1 MATLTTSFPTLSADV
16 VSLYFAND
24 VLLDNLPLLVF
35 YGPSTTANATQSN
48 SRIQAHI
55 YSLAGLQS
63 FPRLTT
69 APTSPLYAAVKHLP
83 ADLQGDEV
91 FRGLAISILSY
102 FAGASKATKDF
113 LKELAARR
121 RPNRLAPAMFDEMH
135 AGDLASRM
143 KRADETEQ
151 VLEYLH
157 SAIAAQSISW
167 VDIDLVLPP
176 NTIERVMT
184 TKGTEKSPVVGDDGF
199 PLYRYGP
206 YSSLLSNFGSP
217 GFLPTSKLRR
227 APSMPTA
234 HSRARILLKEQKIAL
249 RREMCEL
256 LDTERRYIEK
266 IDDLVNIVT
275 TEFRQCEDTGFEG
288 DVRLRESPDLVNRLF
303 PESLPNI
310 LNANKQFYF
319 EIESILAETEDMAIR
334 DIEGNCR
341 ADTEST
347 NVASKRRDPTGT
359 LVFAKTLL
367 RWFPRFLAPY
377 QDYLRASANFSHYFS
392 KLVLDNASNLSMKMQ
407 EFGEQRLRSMLI
419 EPVQRLPRYSLF
431 IDNMINQ
438 IPASHPAMAS
448 LLKAKDSV
456 TDICALDSG
465 SAMDTTKTSSSLR
478 KMIRDWPSWLSPRGR
493 LITAL
498 DVLELDPPY
507 DTNSNRRDCILLLF
521 PDSLIVV
528 QKTDANS
535 LSARGILA
543 EMDRPAVS
551 IQMAAAADLAHDR
564 GLVFSTAFGLS
575 KLQIVESKAGQHVRL
590 VHTIGSTTQ
599 SHVSHGG
606 ASFFE
611 CQVKVF
617 SLLGPYENKG
627 ARLSE
632 EIAKAKIE
640 GRFPEAARESDR
652 WVLRIVD
659 PDSSGLGIIA
669 AVYENGIN
677 GDGLLASTSRLQV
690 TAGGEPGFNSLP
702 KENGTIDIEAQIIP
716 IDSDRFCLNLQ
727 GADGSRCTES
737 ALNERIG
744 PVLAKNCKLAFVKFT
759 SVGAVLNGPPVAQ
772 LLQVQN
778 LSRTRLSAVSQMSFD
793 RNVLQS
799 LPFRKKDEGSHLRA
813 FRPLSPIKLVS
824 NLFGNSPGQPSTP
837 SKKQSD
843 TLKLNE
849 APIMLPPHSKN
860 NEPLILSESKVKLLG
875 ATIEGPADTLAALEA
890 TFTAYILALHSRSG
904 NVVGKVLRGRAGA
917 DELLVN
923 ELYNILI
930 EDPSNLQA
938 AAEVPIDILFCSF
951 EKFIKRAWYDRM
963 GPLMTKNILESLQ
976 ASFDS
981 GKPGDFVYTF
991 KRLSDEM
998 TPQNRRAL
1006 GAAIKLLSD
1015 LLEASGNDG
1024 DRGALVASF
1033 AEALVP
1039 DSNSHCY
1046 IYLFDRLVDD
1056 HDILFGPIDDL
1067 AGDGNNISS
1076 ASDSL
1081 GRTRTPHKGSTSSNT
1096 SSLRRKFG
1104 LGGLSRENSKAE
1116 PESKIAS
1123 VWRTLSKSA
1132 KLPEGQQ
1139 FGSLSKGS
1147 LSRSRS
1153 TDMDARMLSPVRPV
1167 SRDRPTPNQS
1177 PRSESQSRPTSSH
1190 LNFPVL
1196 ETIGEVTPNNSSMIP
1211 KKKRRSS
1218 LSDLKPVQD
1227 AAGLSPWPPLKP
1239 HKPASQT
1246 HTPNL
1251 FKSPP
1256 RTPTTSKPTI
1266 TQPADGGYAQRFGSP
1281 DRFGSTRKGSP
1292 QRFRSPNQKE
1302 NSPPQ
1307 HRSPKKR
1314 EYAPSTTK
1322 QDFGRQTTA
1331 KIANEIVITS
1341 LNLGKGATSHSG
1353 IPAPKGGLRERTWP
1367 PNGTTAP
1374 PKSAT
1379 PGPKLRIQSPQK
1391 LRERLSNEQKA
1402 LSVADSGLQSEMAK
1416 IGEELA
1422 AFKVSVPNARATGST
1437 PKSPDVEAL
1446 ASSVAQLQTR
1456 LSTFVKDF
1464 TAANELIK
1472 KDVEF
1477 SLTVSEKKARKLDEL
1492 YREANAENEALYERF
1507 NDELGKM
1514 LKGVKSGGGYEEMR
1528 LKMEEAQEDA
1538 VKLKKENQR
1547 LKREVIGLRSQLPG
1561 G

>member
-1 MATLTTSFPTLSADV
+1 MATLTAPFPTLSADV
-16 VSLYFAND
+16 VSLYVAKD
-24 VLLDNLPLLVF
+24 VLLDNLPVLVF
-35 YGPSTTANATQSN
+35 YGPSTIANATQSS

-63 FPRLTT
+63 FPRLTI
-69 APTSPLYAAVKHLP
+69 APTSPLYTAIKHLP

-102 FAGASKATKDF
+102 FAGASKATKDS

-135 AGDLASRM
+135 AGELASRM
-143 KRADETEQ
+143 KRTDDTEE
-151 VLEYLH
+151 VLKYLR
-157 SAIAAQSISW
+157 SAVSTQSISW
-167 VDIDLVLPP
+167 VDIDLVLPT
-176 NTIERVMT
+176 NTIERVMIT
-184 TKGTEKSPVVGDDGF
+184 EGTEKSPVIGDDGF

-206 YSSLLSNFGSP
+206 CSSFLSYFGSP

-234 HSRARILLKEQKIAL
+234 HSKARTLLKEQKIAL

-266 IDDLVNIVT
+266 IDNLVNVVI
-275 TEFRQCEDTGFEG
+275 TEIRQCDDARSEG
-288 DVRLRESPDLVNRLF
+288 SVRLRESSDLVNHLF
-303 PESLPNI
+303 PESLYGI
-310 LNANKQFYF
+310 LNANKEFYF
-319 EIESILAETEDMAIR
+319 EIESTLAETEDMAIR
-334 DIEGNCR
+334 DIEGTCL
-341 ADTEST
+341 ADTDST

-359 LVFAKTLL
+359 LFFAKTLL
-367 RWFPRFLAPY
+367 RWFPKFLAPY
-377 QDYLRASANFSHYFS
+377 QDYLRASSDFPHYIS
-392 KLVLDNASNLSMKMQ
+392 RLVLDGASKLSIKLQ

-438 IPASHPAMAS
+438 LPASHPAMTS
-448 LLKAKDSV
+448 LLKAKDFV

-465 SAMDTTKTSSSLR
+465 SAMDTTKPSSSLR

-507 DTNSNRRDCILLLF
+507 DTDSNKKDCILLLF
-521 PDSLIVV
+521 PDSLIIV

-543 EMDRPAVS
+543 EIDRPAVS
-551 IQMAAAADLAHDR
+551 VQIAAVADLAHDR

-575 KLQIVESKAGQHVRL
+575 KLQITESKAGQQVRL
-590 VHTIGSTTQ
+590 IHTVGSTAQ
-599 SHVSHGG
+599 SHTSHAGTG
-606 ASFFE
+606 VFE
-611 CQVKVF
+611 CQAKVF
-617 SLLGPYENKG
+617 CLLGSYENRG

-632 EIAKAKIE
+632 EITKAKIE
-640 GRFPEAARESDR
+640 GRFSEAVRESDK
-652 WVLRIVD
+652 WLLRIVGPD
-659 PDSSGLGIIA
+659 PSGLGIIA
-669 AVYENGIN
+669 AIYENGIT
-677 GDGLLASTSRLQV
+677 GDGPLASTSRLKV
-690 TAGGEPGFNSLP
+690 TAGNDPGFNSVLE
-702 KENGTIDIEAQIIP
+702 ENSNVDIEAQILS
-716 IDSDRFCLNLQ
+716 IDSDRFCLNFRSS
-727 GADGSRCTES
+727 DGSRCTES
-737 ALNERIG
+737 APNEHIG
-744 PVLAKNCKLAFVKFT
+744 PVLAKNF
-759 SVGAVLNGPPVAQ
+759 AQ
-772 LLQVQN
+772 LLRAQN
-778 LSRTRLSAVSQMSFD
+778 LSRTRLSAVSQISFD

-799 LPFRKKDEGSHLRA
+799 LPFRKKDEGPHLRA

-824 NLFGNSPGQPSTP
+824 NLFGNSPSQPSTP
-837 SKKQSD
+837 SKKRSD
-843 TLKLNE
+843 TLRLNE
-849 APIMLPPHSKN
+849 APIMLPPYSKN
-860 NEPLILSESKVKLLG
+860 NEPSIFSESKVKLLE
-875 ATIEGPADTLAALEA
+875 AAIEGPADTLVALEA

-904 NVVGKVLRGRAGA
+904 NVVGKVLRSRAAA
-917 DELLVN
+917 DELLIN
-923 ELYNILI
+923 ELYNTLI
-930 EDPSNLQA
+930 EDPSKLQA

-963 GPLMTKNILESLQ
+963 GPLMTKSILESLQ
-976 ASFDS
+976 ATFDS
-981 GKPGDFVYTF
+981 GKPGDFVQTF
-991 KRLSDEM
+991 RRLYDEM
-998 TPQNRRAL
+998 SPQNRRAL

-1033 AEALVP
+1033 AEALVLDGNP
-1039 DSNSHCY
+1039 HGY
-1046 IYLFDRLVDD
+1046 ISLLDRLVDD
-1056 HDILFGPIDDL
+1056 HDILFGPVDGL
-1067 AGDGNNISS
+1067 TGDGNAFSS

-1081 GRTRTPHKGSTSSNT
+1081 GRTHTSNHGFTTSNT

-1139 FGSLSKGS
+1139 QFGSFSKGS
-1147 LSRSRS
+1147 LSRSKS
-1153 TDMDARMLSPVRPV
+1153 TDMDSRMLSPMRPA
-1167 SRDRPTPNQS
+1167 SRDRPTPNHS

-1196 ETIGEVTPNNSSMIP
+1196 GTIGEGTPKTSSMIP

-1218 LSDLKPVQD
+1218 LSDLKPAQD
-1227 AAGLSPWPPLKP
+1227 AAKLSPWLPLKP
-1239 HKPASQT
+1239 HKPASQAQI
-1246 HTPNL
+1246 PNL

-1256 RTPTTSKPTI
+1256 RTPTTSKPAI
-1266 TQPADGGYAQRFGSP
+1266 TQPADRGYAQRFGSP
-1281 DRFGSTRKGSP
+1281 DRFGSMRKGSP
-1292 QRFRSPNQKE
+1292 QRFGSPSQKE

-1307 HRSPKKR
+1307 YRSPKKR
-1314 EYAPSTTK
+1314 EHAPSLSR
-1322 QDFGRQTTA
+1322 QDFAKQTTA
-1331 KIANEIVITS
+1331 KTANEVVITS

-1353 IPAPKGGLRERTWP
+1353 IPAPKGGLRERTWL
-1367 PNGTTAP
+1367 PNGITAP
-1374 PKSAT
+1374 PKSAA
-1379 PGPKLRIQSPQK
+1379 PGPPKLRIQSPQK
-1391 LRERLSNEQKA
+1391 LRERLSNEQRA
-1402 LSVADSGLQSEMAK
+1402 LNVADSSLQAEIAK

-1422 AFKVSVPNARATGST
+1422 AFKVSAPNTRATGSM
-1437 PKSPDVEAL
+1437 PKSPDMEAL
-1446 ASSVAQLQTR
+1446 TSSVAEIQTR
-1456 LSTFVKDF
+1456 LSTFVEEL

-1472 KDVEF
+1472 RDVEF
-1477 SLTVSEKKARKLDEL
+1477 SLSVSEKKARKLDEL

-1507 NDELGKM
+1507 NDELSKV
-1514 LKGVKSGGGYEEMR
+1514 LKGVKLGGGNEEMR
-1528 LKMEEAQEDA
+1528 MKMKEAQDDV

-1547 LKREVIGLRSQLPG
+1547 LKREVVGLRSQLSLSG

>member
-16 VSLYFAND
+16 VSLYVAKD

-35 YGPSTTANATQSN
+35 YGPSTTANATQSS

-91 FRGLAISILSY
+91 YRGLAISILSY
-102 FAGASKATKDF
+102 FAGASKATKDA

-143 KRADETEQ
+143 KRTDESEE
-151 VLEYLH
+151 VLKYLR
-157 SAIAAQSISW
+157 SAIATQSISW
-167 VDIDLVLPP
+167 VDIDLILPP

-184 TKGTEKSPVVGDDGF
+184 TEGMEKSPAVGDDGL

-206 YSSLLSNFGSP
+206 CSSFLSYFGSP

-227 APSMPTA
+227 APSMPTT
-234 HSRARILLKEQKIAL
+234 HSRARTLLKEQKIAL

-256 LDTERRYIEK
+256 LDTEKRYIEK
-266 IDDLVNIVT
+266 IDDLVNIVMMG
-275 TEFRQCEDTGFEG
+275 FRQCDHASFEG
-288 DVRLRESPDLVNRLF
+288 SVRLQESSDLLNYLF
-303 PESLPNI
+303 PESLHDI
-310 LNANKQFYF
+310 LNANKEFYF
-319 EIESILAETEDMAIR
+319 EIESTLAETEDMAIR
-334 DIEGNCR
+334 DIEGTYQV
-341 ADTEST
+341 DTDST
-347 NVASKRRDPTGT
+347 NVTPKKRDPTGT
-359 LVFAKTLL
+359 LIFAKALL
-367 RWFPRFLAPY
+367 RWFPKFLAPY
-377 QDYLRASANFSHYFS
+377 QDYLRASSDFPHYFS
-392 KLVLDNASNLSMKMQ
+392 KLVLDDASKLSIKMQ

-456 TDICALDSG
+456 TDICALDNE

-507 DTNSNRRDCILLLF
+507 DTDSTRRDCVLLLF
-521 PDSLIVV
+521 PDSLIIV

-543 EMDRPAVS
+543 EIDPPAAP
-551 IQMAAAADLAHDR
+551 ILATAADLAHDR

-575 KLQIVESKAGQHVRL
+575 KLQITESKAGQQVRL
-590 VHTIGSTTQ
+590 IHTVGSTTQ
-599 SHVSHGG
+599 SHASH
-606 ASFFE
+606 ASTSVFE
-611 CQVKVF
+611 CQAKVF
-617 SLLGPYENKG
+617 SLLGPYENRG

-640 GRFPEAARESDR
+640 GRFPEAVRESDR
-652 WVLRIVD
+652 WVLRIVG

-669 AVYENGIN
+669 AIYENGIN
-677 GDGLLASTSRLQV
+677 GDSPLSSTSRLQV
-690 TAGGEPGFNSLP
+690 TAGNHPGFNSVLE
-702 KENGTIDIEAQIIP
+702 ENGSVDIEAQILP
-716 IDSDRFCLNLQ
+716 INSDRFCLNLR

-737 ALNERIG
+737 GLNERIG
-744 PVLAKNCKLAFVKFT
+744 PVLAKNF
-759 SVGAVLNGPPVAQ
+759 AQ

-824 NLFGNSPGQPSTP
+824 NLFGNSPSQPSTP
-837 SKKQSD
+837 SKKRSD
-843 TLKLNE
+843 TLRLNE

-860 NEPLILSESKVKLLG
+860 IEPSMFSESKVKLLG
-875 ATIEGPADTLAALEA
+875 ATIEGPADTLVALEA

-904 NVVGKVLRGRAGA
+904 NVVGKVLRSRAVA
-917 DELLVN
+917 DELLIN
-923 ELYNILI
+923 ELYNTLI
-930 EDPSNLQA
+930 EDPSKLQA

-963 GPLMTKNILESLQ
+963 GPVMTKNILESLQ
-976 ASFDS
+976 ESFDS

-1039 DSNSHCY
+1039 DSNSHGY

-1056 HDILFGPIDDL
+1056 HDILFGPVDSL
-1067 AGDGNNISS
+1067 TGDGNAISL

-1081 GRTRTPHKGSTSSNT
+1081 GRTHTSHKGSTSSNT
-1096 SSLRRKFG
+1096 SSLRRRFG

-1116 PESKIAS
+1116 PESKITS

-1132 KLPEGQQ
+1132 KLPDGQQQ
-1139 FGSLSKGS
+1139 FGSFSKGS
-1147 LSRSRS
+1147 LSRSKS
-1153 TDMDARMLSPVRPV
+1153 TDMAARMLSPVRPA
-1167 SRDRPTPNQS
+1167 SRDRPTLNHS

-1196 ETIGEVTPNNSSMIP
+1196 GTISEGTPSNLSLIP

-1227 AAGLSPWPPLKP
+1227 AAELSPWLPLKP
-1239 HKPASQT
+1239 HKPASQAQ
-1246 HTPNL
+1246 TPNL
-1251 FKSPP
+1251 FKAPP

-1266 TQPADGGYAQRFGSP
+1266 TQPADRGYTQPLGSP
-1281 DRFGSTRKGSP
+1281 DRFGSMRRGSP

-1307 HRSPKKR
+1307 YRSPQKQ
-1314 EYAPSTTK
+1314 ENAPSISR
-1322 QDFGRQTTA
+1322 QDFGKQTTV
-1331 KIANEIVITS
+1331 KSANEIVITS
-1341 LNLGKGATSHSG
+1341 SKLGKGATSHSG

-1367 PNGTTAP
+1367 PNGTRAP
-1374 PKSAT
+1374 PKSVT
-1379 PGPKLRIQSPQK
+1379 PGPPKLRIQSPQK
-1391 LRERLSNEQKA
+1391 LRERLDNERKA
-1402 LSVADSGLQSEMAK
+1402 LSVADSSLQSEMAK
-1416 IGEELA
+1416 VGEELA
-1422 AFKVSVPNARATGST
+1422 AFKVSAPSARATGST

-1446 ASSVAQLQTR
+1446 ASSVAELQTR
-1456 LSTFVKDF
+1456 FSTFVNDL
-1464 TAANELIK
+1464 TIANELIK

-1477 SLTVSEKKARKLDEL
+1477 SLSVSEKKARKLDEL

-1507 NDELGKM
+1507 NDELGKV
-1514 LKGVKSGGGYEEMR
+1514 LKGVKLGGGNEEMR
-1528 LKMEEAQEDA
+1528 LKMEEAQDDA
-1538 VKLKKENQR
+1538 VKLKNENQR
-1547 LKREVIGLRSQLPG
+1547 LKREVIGLRSQLSG